1 MRAIMGGLKLGS
13 CVVDPVEEGGT
24 GEARLGTREVMI
36 GGFVLFRW
44 FGQMRDVQQFP
55 NKQAF
60 DSCDFSRADPAGGAD
75 VITVVSAGEGAEE
88 EEDES
93 LQRLRALR
101 QSVPLLQQL
110 TPFLLQA
117 AHTNTHL
124 PAAAATAAAAAAN
137 TTGGAASAANS
148 TSPASTATAATA
160 ATASGRA
167 AAGDAEARAVA
178 ATTTTASRHGM
189 QEGPLGAATAASGEE
204 QMAAHVQRIV
214 CHSILTTY
222 TFPSPSHFPSALSP
236 LSPPLFFPCPLV
248 LPTPA
253 THLLPHPPSHAAV
266 AVRDLKDQSAASAA
280 VLAGYEQWH
289 ADVAG
294 RVCGNQQ
301 ELMSRMEAVEA
312 LAGKVYKRMN
322 WTSSVVKSNL
332 QHLRAGKSFV

>member
-88 EEDES
+88 EDES

-101 QSVPLLQQL
+101 QVVGGERS
-110 TPFLLQA
+110 
-117 AHTNTHL
+117 
-124 PAAAATAAAAAAN
+124 AAAAAHPFAP
-137 TTGGAASAANS
+137 SS
-148 TSPASTATAATA
+148 SPH
-160 ATASGRA
+160 R
-167 AAGDAEARAVA
+167 
-178 ATTTTASRHGM
+178 
-189 QEGPLGAATAASGEE
+189 ATAASGEE

-236 LSPPLFFPCPLV
+236 LPPTLFFPCPLV

-253 THLLPHPPSHAAV
+253 THLLPHPPSHATV

-332 QHLRAGKSFV
+332 QHLRAGKYFVLY

>member
-1 MRAIMGGLKLGS
+1 MSNVAPPSPTFPPFPPPAPDGGVGAAG
-13 CVVDPVEEGGT
+13 VVRGVPLDAPPGDGEEGWAEGAE
-24 GEARLGTREVMI
+24 GEAEGGAAGEAEGGAEGEAEAGAEAGVKGAEDAGAEAEGSAPRVVVI
-36 GGFVLFRW
+36 GLESGRSNVNPWSKGLLDLKMPAVRPGDFLLFRW

-88 EEDES
+88 EDES

-101 QSVPLLQQL
+101 QVVGGERS
-110 TPFLLQA
+110 
-117 AHTNTHL
+117 
-124 PAAAATAAAAAAN
+124 AAAAAHPFAP
-137 TTGGAASAANS
+137 SS
-148 TSPASTATAATA
+148 SPH
-160 ATASGRA
+160 R
-167 AAGDAEARAVA
+167 
-178 ATTTTASRHGM
+178 
-189 QEGPLGAATAASGEE
+189 ATAASGEE
-204 QMAAHVQRIV
+204 QMAAHVQRI
-214 CHSILTTY
+214 
-222 TFPSPSHFPSALSP
+222 
-236 LSPPLFFPCPLV
+236 
-248 LPTPA
+248 
-253 THLLPHPPSHAAV
+253 
-266 AVRDLKDQSAASAA
+266 VRDLKDQSAASAA

-332 QHLRAGKSFV
+332 QHLRAGKYFVLY